1 MSLQIVETTS
11 GSESEI
17 AYRGEAKQE
26 SNERRSTARAGVNWR
41 DARGQEAAP
50 TLSSLGIGDTATDW
64 HDRFLI
70 RSDLYM
76 YHAVFI
82 ACGDTLQSDWEMER
96 LGETLEDCLPVQLC
110 DRFAEGCQRS
120 LKEGCPVP
128 IEGSYLD
135 DADHKVLFR
144 CVMMPV
150 KANKGDVDFIYGAY
164 SHKIAA

>member
-1 MSLQIVETTS
+1 MSLQTVETAFDTES
-11 GSESEI
+11 ASRDDGKYGS
-17 AYRGEAKQE
+17 R
-26 SNERRSTARAGVNWR
+26 ERRSTSRAGVNWR
-41 DARGQEAAP
+41 KARGQAQAP

-70 RSDLYM
+70 RSDMYM

-82 ACGDTLQSDWEMER
+82 ACGDTLQSDWEMQR
-96 LGETLEDCLPVQLC
+96 LGETLEDSLPVALC

-128 IEGSYLD
+128 VEGSYRD
-135 DADHKVLFR
+135 DADHEILFR

-150 KANKGDVDFIYGAY
+150 RAPNDGVDFIYGAY